1 MDVSEAL
8 LDKAPPGDLR
18 LLKKEDVRTLEGD
31 QDKDED
37 SQEAAIR
44 AQAALVLGHCSRP
57 VGPDIGVWDTYV
69 DLPSLRRA
77 YNALFDQVS
86 FSVFERKTFV
96 CFLTMFSL

>member
-1 MDVSEAL
+1 MRTFFYFLEAL

-37 SQEAAIR
+37 CQEEAIR

-57 VGPDIGVWDTYV
+57 VGADIGIWDTYV
-69 DLPSLRRA
+69 DLLSLRRA
-77 YNALFDQVS
+77 YTALFDQVGH
-86 FSVFERKTFV
+86 FSCVA
-96 CFLTMFSL
+96 L